1 MTRSGDPIALFHEW
15 YRQAEPVIR
24 PEACAATLATIDVR
38 SGMPTGRV
46 VLVRQV
52 DEEGF
57 VFYTNMESP
66 KARDIADPAHGHLAS
81 LCYYWGPLMRQ
92 VRVEG
97 RAKPV
102 RPEEA
107 DAYWASRP
115 RGHQVMG
122 WASPQSQP
130 LPGGRPDLERR
141 FAEADRKLP
150 ETDVP
155 RPAFWAGFRLVPET
169 IEFWEGRENR
179 LHDRVLYRRGPS
191 GWTSEVI
198 AP

>member
-1 MTRSGDPIALFHEW
+1 MSVMSDPIALFLDWHGAA
-15 YRQAEPVIR
+15 RQVIVPEPD
-24 PEACAATLATIDVR
+24 AAILATV
-38 SGMPTGRV
+38 SPTGMPAARV
-46 VLVRQV
+46 ILVRHV
-52 DEEGF
+52 DAKGF
-57 VFYTNMESP
+57 VFYTNLESP
-66 KARDIADPAHGHLAS
+66 KARDLAARPNGAA
-81 LCYYWGPLMRQ
+81 LCFYWGPLRKQ

-97 RAKPV
+97 RAEPV

-130 LPGGRPDLERR
+130 LPEGRAGIERR
-141 FAEADRKLP
+141 FAELDRSLP
-150 ETDVP
+150 SSNVP
-155 RPAFWAGFRLVPET
+155 RPPFWSGFRIVPET

-179 LHDRVLYRRGPS
+179 LHHRIRFRRTES
-191 GWTSEVI
+191 GWTQEII

>member
-1 MTRSGDPIALFHEW
+1 MSSNDDPIAIFLEW
-15 YRQAEPVIR
+15 FDAARRAIEPE
-24 PEACAATLATIDVR
+24 PSAAILATVGP
-38 SGMPTGRV
+38 SGMPAARV
-46 VLVRQV
+46 ILVRHV
-52 DEEGF
+52 DAQGF
-57 VFYTNMESP
+57 VFYTNLDSP
-66 KARDIADPAHGHLAS
+66 KARDLSGGAHLAA
-81 LCYYWGPLMRQ
+81 LCFYWGPLFRQ

-97 RAKPV
+97 HAEPV

-130 LPGGRPDLERR
+130 LSGGRSDIERR
-141 FAEADRKLP
+141 FSELDRSLP
-150 ETDVP
+150 AANVP
-155 RPAFWAGFRLVPET
+155 RPPFWSGFRIVPET

-179 LHDRVLYRRGPS
+179 LHHRVRFRRALA
-191 GWTSEVI
+191 GWTQEII

>member
-1 MTRSGDPIALFHEW
+1 MSAIDDPIALFLEW
-15 YRQAEPVIR
+15 QEAARRAIAPEPD
-24 PEACAATLATIDVR
+24 AAILASVSP
-38 SGMPTGRV
+38 SGMPSARV
-46 VLVRQV
+46 ILVRHV
-52 DEEGF
+52 DATGF
-57 VFYTNMESP
+57 VFYTNLESA
-66 KARDIADPAHGHLAS
+66 KARDLAS
-81 LCYYWGPLMRQ
+81 GQHGAALCFYWGPLFKQ

-97 RAKPV
+97 RAELV

-130 LPGGRPDLERR
+130 LPEGRAEIERR
-141 FAEADRKLP
+141 FAELDRSLP
-150 ETDVP
+150 ASNVP
-155 RPAFWAGFRLVPET
+155 RPPFWSGFRVVPEM

-179 LHDRVLYRRGPS
+179 LHHRVQFRRTKS
-191 GWTSEVI
+191 GWTQEIV